1 MVIGDL
7 NIGKVTA
14 NEGHIALCI
23 CNQYEAVTAPFPQF
37 IESKVVTDLRYRYE
51 DITVAV

>member
-23 CNQYEAVTAPFPQF
+23 GNQYEAVTTPFPQF
-37 IESKVVTDLRYRYE
+37 IQGKVASDLRYRYE
-51 DITVAV
+51 DIAVAV